1 MPDSSKSHEKN
12 KNSCPIFS
20 VNKDSINQ
28 CVTYTKSQ
36 RGSRILVMTNYIRM
50 SIMSQK
56 SHQEYVYP
64 TQRVFFFNSIFYS
77 LPPKAKQY
85 LSNC

>member
-64 TQRVFFFNSIFYS
+64 TQRVFFLILSSIPFPPKQNSI
-77 LPPKAKQY
+77 
-85 LSNC
+85 